1 MNSSDHLDFHPTND
15 FCQRWLNYGYNSA
28 RMISYEGLRTD
39 SMNLSEIILWEPFM
53 TEEEC
58 LNVYNNGQTLSCA
71 GVKFSL
77 QEGIIL
83 IV

>member
-1 MNSSDHLDFHPTND
+1 
-15 FCQRWLNYGYNSA
+15 
-28 RMISYEGLRTD
+28 
-39 SMNLSEIILWEPFM
+39 M

-77 QEGIIL
+77 QEGVLL
-83 IV
+83 IVQAQSFYWNKLAYLDSITHRLINTLPWYIKFSEYIVIYLTF